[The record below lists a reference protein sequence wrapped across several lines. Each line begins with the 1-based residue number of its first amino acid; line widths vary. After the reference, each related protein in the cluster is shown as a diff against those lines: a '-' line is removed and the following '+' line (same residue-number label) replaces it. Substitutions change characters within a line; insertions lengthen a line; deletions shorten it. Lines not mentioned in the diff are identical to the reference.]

1 MLTNVGQALPPAQ
14 LTMKYQVRNITR
26 GTVLGDAIDIAD
38 TSEKRTT
45 GLLKHKELRNG
56 EGLWIVPCEGVH
68 TFFMKFAIDLVYVD
82 RKHVVRKVV
91 SNVGPWRLSMCL
103 PAHSIIEL
111 PAGAV
116 GPTATCRGDQLAFEP
131 TA

>member
-1 MLTNVGQALPPAQ
+1 
-14 LTMKYQVRNITR
+14 MKYQVRNITR
-26 GTVLGDAIDIAD
+26 GTILGDAIDLAD

-45 GLLKHKELRNG
+45 GLLKHTGLRGG

-111 PAGAV
+111 PAGSV
-116 GPTATCRGDQLAFEP
+116 VPTATCRGDQLAFEP
-131 TA
+131 AA